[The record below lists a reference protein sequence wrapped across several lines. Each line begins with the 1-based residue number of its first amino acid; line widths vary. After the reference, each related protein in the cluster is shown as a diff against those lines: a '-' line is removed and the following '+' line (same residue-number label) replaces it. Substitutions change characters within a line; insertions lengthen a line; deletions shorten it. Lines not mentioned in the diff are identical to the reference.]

1 MNGLERIMK
10 ALKRE
15 EPDRIPIWELIVN
28 RPVIQAL
35 YGNISYRAMVKA
47 AREYGHYPL
56 DEKMV
61 EEYRKKNYIFDVK

>member
-1 MNGLERIMK
+1 MNGLERFMK
-10 ALKRE
+10 ALRRE

-47 AREYGHYPL
+47 ARKYGQYPL

-61 EEYRKKNYIFDVK
+61 EEYRKKNYMELYL